1 MNKKIKI
8 KSNEKNYYIE
18 IKYNFFRNK
27 LINLID
33 NNNKI
38 IIIIDRNVEYL
49 LNNIKFKN
57 NIFIIKI
64 KGSEKIKNFNNYE
77 ILTKKILSFGVDR
90 NSIVIAIGG
99 GTIGDLSGFVAST
112 ILRGV
117 KFILIPTTLL
127 SQVDSSIGGK
137 NGINTNLGK
146 NLIGTFYQPD
156 EVFIDPRILKSLPK
170 KEMQSGYAEIVKHA
184 LINDIFFFNWLD
196 KNYKRIFKFEQNAL
210 VYAIHKSIKIKAKFI
225 ETDTKEILINNK
237 SRALLNFGHTFGHAL
252 ETLDEYK
259 NKITH
264 GEAISRVPSR
274 TPGTYLLSRRQVGT
288 FNYVG
293 RSDRDLQSRIR
304 DHIGSGYTRYW
315 FAGTT
320 TALEAYVF
328 ECRYFQMRGG
338 SLRLDNLINPAI
350 PVDSW
355 ATCPVCRLYIG
366 NKSCAAAVRAAV
378 KL

>member
-1 MNKKIKI
+1 MNKIIKI
-8 KSNEKNYYIE
+8 KSSEKNYYIE

-27 LINLID
+27 LINLIK
-33 NNNKI
+33 NKNKI

-49 LNNIKFKN
+49 LDNIKFKN

-77 ILTKKILSFGVDR
+77 TLTKKILLFGVDR

-117 KFILIPTTLL
+117 KFILMPTTLL

-156 EVFIDPRILKSLPK
+156 EVFIDPKILKSLTK
-170 KEMQSGYAEIVKHA
+170 KELQSGYAEIVKHA

-225 ETDTKEILINNK
+225 ETDSKEILINNK

-252 ETLDEYK
+252 ETLYEYK

-264 GEAISRVPSR
+264 GEAISIGMIIASK
-274 TPGTYLLSRRQVGT
+274 LSNKLSTLKTNELIKITDHLCKVGLPIYD
-288 FNYVG
+288 NKINNKKILSIIQKDKKNNDG
-293 RSDRDLQSRIR
+293 KI
-304 DHIGSGYTRYW
+304 
-315 FAGTT
+315 
-320 TALEAYVF
+320 
-328 ECRYFQMRGG
+328 
-338 SLRLDNLINPAI
+338 NLILLKKIGKAYYSRN
-350 PVDSW
+350 VNKK
-355 ATCPVCRLYIG
+355 YIIKIL
-366 NKSCAAAVRAAV
+366 N
-378 KL
+378 

>member
-252 ETLDEYK
+252 ETLYEYK

-264 GEAISRVPSR
+264 GEAISIGMIIASK
-274 TPGTYLLSRRQVGT
+274 LSNKLSTLKTSELIKINDHLCKVGLPIYD
-288 FNYVG
+288 NKINNKKILSIIQKDKKNNDG
-293 RSDRDLQSRIR
+293 KI
-304 DHIGSGYTRYW
+304 
-315 FAGTT
+315 
-320 TALEAYVF
+320 
-328 ECRYFQMRGG
+328 
-338 SLRLDNLINPAI
+338 NLILLKKIGKAYYSRN
-350 PVDSW
+350 VNKK
-355 ATCPVCRLYIG
+355 YIIKIS
-366 NKSCAAAVRAAV
+366 N
-378 KL
+378 

>member
-8 KSNEKNYYIE
+8 KSREKNYCIE

-27 LINLID
+27 LINLIK
-33 NNNKI
+33 NKNKI

-77 ILTKKILSFGVDR
+77 KLTKKILSFSVDR

-117 KFILIPTTLL
+117 KFILMPTTLL

-156 EVFIDPRILKSLPK
+156 EVFIDPKILKSLST
-170 KEMQSGYAEIVKHA
+170 KELQSGYAEIVKHA

-225 ETDTKEILINNK
+225 ETDSKEILINNK
-237 SRALLNFGHTFGHAL
+237 SRALLNFVHTFGHAL
-252 ETLDEYK
+252 ETLYEYK
-259 NKITH
+259 NNITH
-264 GEAISRVPSR
+264 GEAIAIGMIIASK
-274 TPGTYLLSRRQVGT
+274 LSNKLSTLKTSELIKITDHLCKVGLPIYD
-288 FNYVG
+288 NKINNKKILSIIQKDKKNNDG
-293 RSDRDLQSRIR
+293 KI
-304 DHIGSGYTRYW
+304 
-315 FAGTT
+315 
-320 TALEAYVF
+320 
-328 ECRYFQMRGG
+328 
-338 SLRLDNLINPAI
+338 NLILLKKIGKAYYSRN
-350 PVDSW
+350 VNKK
-355 ATCPVCRLYIG
+355 YIIKIS
-366 NKSCAAAVRAAV
+366 N
-378 KL
+378 

>member
-8 KSNEKNYYIE
+8 KSREKNYFIE

-27 LINLID
+27 LINLIK
-33 NNNKI
+33 NKNKI
-38 IIIIDRNVEYL
+38 IIIIDKNIEYL
-49 LNNIKFKN
+49 LNNIKCKN

-77 ILTKKILSFGVDR
+77 RLTKKILLFGVDR
-90 NSIVIAIGG
+90 NSIIIAIGG

-117 KFILIPTTLL
+117 KFILMPTTLL

-156 EVFIDPRILKSLPK
+156 EVFIDPKILKTLPK
-170 KEMQSGYAEIVKHA
+170 KELQSGYAEIVKHA

-210 VYAIHKSIKIKAKFI
+210 VYAIYKSIKIKAKFV
-225 ETDTKEILINNK
+225 ETDSKEILINNK

-252 ETLDEYK
+252 ETLYEYK
-259 NKITH
+259 NTITH
-264 GEAISRVPSR
+264 GEAISIGMVIASKLSNQLSTLKTNELIKITDHFSKVGLPI
-274 TPGTYLLSRRQVGT
+274 YDNKINNKKLLSIVEKDKKNNDGK
-288 FNYVG
+288 
-293 RSDRDLQSRIR
+293 I
-304 DHIGSGYTRYW
+304 
-315 FAGTT
+315 
-320 TALEAYVF
+320 
-328 ECRYFQMRGG
+328 
-338 SLRLDNLINPAI
+338 NLILLKKIGKAYYSRN
-350 PVDSW
+350 VNKK
-355 ATCPVCRLYIG
+355 YIIKIS
-366 NKSCAAAVRAAV
+366 N
-378 KL
+378 

>member
-8 KSNEKNYYIE
+8 KSREKNYCIE
-18 IKYNFFRNK
+18 IKYNFFKNK
-27 LINLID
+27 LINLIK
-33 NNNKI
+33 NKNKI

-117 KFILIPTTLL
+117 KFILMPTTLL

-156 EVFIDPRILKSLPK
+156 EVFIDPKILKSLPK
-170 KEMQSGYAEIVKHA
+170 RELQSGYAEIVKHA

-225 ETDTKEILINNK
+225 ETDSKEILINNK
-237 SRALLNFGHTFGHAL
+237 SRALLNFGHSFGHAL
-252 ETLDEYK
+252 ETLYEYK

-264 GEAISRVPSR
+264 GEAISIGMIIASK
-274 TPGTYLLSRRQVGT
+274 LSNKLSSLKANELIKITDHLCKVGLPIYD
-288 FNYVG
+288 NKINNKKILSIIQKDKKNNDG
-293 RSDRDLQSRIR
+293 KI
-304 DHIGSGYTRYW
+304 
-315 FAGTT
+315 
-320 TALEAYVF
+320 
-328 ECRYFQMRGG
+328 
-338 SLRLDNLINPAI
+338 NLILLKKIGKAYYSRN
-350 PVDSW
+350 VNKK
-355 ATCPVCRLYIG
+355 YIIKIS
-366 NKSCAAAVRAAV
+366 N
-378 KL
+378 

>member
-8 KSNEKNYYIE
+8 KSREKDYCIE

-27 LINLID
+27 LINLIK
-33 NNNKI
+33 NKNKI

-64 KGSEKIKNFNNYE
+64 KGSEKIKNFYNYE
-77 ILTKKILSFGVDR
+77 VLTKKILSFGVDR

-117 KFILIPTTLL
+117 KFILMPTTLL

-156 EVFIDPRILKSLPK
+156 EVFIDPKVLKSLPK
-170 KEMQSGYAEIVKHA
+170 RELQSGYAEIVKHA

-225 ETDTKEILINNK
+225 ETDSKEILINNK

-252 ETLDEYK
+252 ETLYEYN

-264 GEAISRVPSR
+264 GEAISIGMIIASK
-274 TPGTYLLSRRQVGT
+274 LSNKLSSLKTNELIKITDHLCKVGLPIYD
-288 FNYVG
+288 NKINNKKILSIIQKDKKNNDG
-293 RSDRDLQSRIR
+293 KI
-304 DHIGSGYTRYW
+304 
-315 FAGTT
+315 
-320 TALEAYVF
+320 
-328 ECRYFQMRGG
+328 
-338 SLRLDNLINPAI
+338 NLI
-350 PVDSW
+350 
-355 ATCPVCRLYIG
+355 LLKKIG
-366 NKSCAAAVRAAV
+366 KAYYSRNVNKNYLINISN
-378 KL
+378 

>member
-8 KSNEKNYYIE
+8 KSIEKNYYIE

-27 LINLID
+27 LINLIK
-33 NNNKI
+33 NKNKI

-117 KFILIPTTLL
+117 KFILMPTTLL

-156 EVFIDPRILKSLPK
+156 EVFIDPKILKSLPK
-170 KEMQSGYAEIVKHA
+170 KELKSGYAEIVKHA

-225 ETDTKEILINNK
+225 ETDSKEILINNK

-252 ETLDEYK
+252 ETLYEYK

-264 GEAISRVPSR
+264 GEAISIGMIIASK
-274 TPGTYLLSRRQVGT
+274 LSNKLSTLKTNELIKITDHLCKVGLPIYD
-288 FNYVG
+288 NKINNKKILSIIQKDKKNNDG
-293 RSDRDLQSRIR
+293 KI
-304 DHIGSGYTRYW
+304 
-315 FAGTT
+315 
-320 TALEAYVF
+320 
-328 ECRYFQMRGG
+328 
-338 SLRLDNLINPAI
+338 NLILLKKIGKAYYSRN
-350 PVDSW
+350 VNKK
-355 ATCPVCRLYIG
+355 YIIKIS
-366 NKSCAAAVRAAV
+366 N
-378 KL
+378 

>member
-8 KSNEKNYYIE
+8 KSREKNYCIE

-27 LINLID
+27 LINLIK
-33 NNNKI
+33 NKNKI

-90 NSIVIAIGG
+90 NSTVIAIGG

-117 KFILIPTTLL
+117 KFILVPTTLL

-156 EVFIDPRILKSLPK
+156 EVFIDPKILKSLPK
-170 KEMQSGYAEIVKHA
+170 KELQSDYAEIVKHA

-225 ETDTKEILINNK
+225 ETDSKEMLINNK

-252 ETLDEYK
+252 ETLYEYK

-264 GEAISRVPSR
+264 GEAISIGMIIASK
-274 TPGTYLLSRRQVGT
+274 LSNKLSSLKT
-288 FNYVG
+288 NELIKNYGVIILIMDSIG
-293 RSDRDLQSRIR
+293 R
-304 DHIGSGYTRYW
+304 G
-315 FAGTT
+315 
-320 TALEAYVF
+320 
-328 ECRYFQMRGG
+328 
-338 SLRLDNLINPAI
+338 
-350 PVDSW
+350 
-355 ATCPVCRLYIG
+355 
-366 NKSCAAAVRAAV
+366 
-378 KL
+378 

>member
-8 KSNEKNYYIE
+8 KSREKNYCIE

-27 LINLID
+27 LINLIK
-33 NNNKI
+33 NKNKI

-225 ETDTKEILINNK
+225 ETDSKEILINNK

-252 ETLDEYK
+252 ETLYGYN

-264 GEAISRVPSR
+264 GEAISIGMIIASK
-274 TPGTYLLSRRQVGT
+274 LSNKLSSLKTNELIKITDHLCKVGLPIYD
-288 FNYVG
+288 NKINNKKILSIIQKDKKNNDG
-293 RSDRDLQSRIR
+293 KI
-304 DHIGSGYTRYW
+304 
-315 FAGTT
+315 
-320 TALEAYVF
+320 
-328 ECRYFQMRGG
+328 
-338 SLRLDNLINPAI
+338 NLILLKKIGKAYYSRN
-350 PVDSW
+350 VNKK
-355 ATCPVCRLYIG
+355 YIIKIS
-366 NKSCAAAVRAAV
+366 N
-378 KL
+378 

>member
-8 KSNEKNYYIE
+8 KSREKNYCIE

-27 LINLID
+27 LINLIK
-33 NNNKI
+33 NKNKI

-117 KFILIPTTLL
+117 KFILMPTTLL

-156 EVFIDPRILKSLPK
+156 EVFIDPKILKSLPK
-170 KEMQSGYAEIVKHA
+170 KELQSGYAEIVKHA

-225 ETDTKEILINNK
+225 ETDSKEILINNK

-252 ETLDEYK
+252 ETLYEYK

-264 GEAISRVPSR
+264 GEAISIGMIIASK
-274 TPGTYLLSRRQVGT
+274 LSNKLSTLKTSELIKITDHFCKVGLPIYD
-288 FNYVG
+288 NKINNKKILSIIQKDKKNNDG
-293 RSDRDLQSRIR
+293 KI
-304 DHIGSGYTRYW
+304 
-315 FAGTT
+315 
-320 TALEAYVF
+320 
-328 ECRYFQMRGG
+328 
-338 SLRLDNLINPAI
+338 NLILLKKIGKAYYSRN
-350 PVDSW
+350 VNKK
-355 ATCPVCRLYIG
+355 YII
-366 NKSCAAAVRAAV
+366 NISN
-378 KL
+378 

>member
-18 IKYNFFRNK
+18 IKYNFLKNK

-33 NNNKI
+33 NNNNKI

-252 ETLDEYK
+252 ETLYEYK

-264 GEAISRVPSR
+264 GEAISIGMIIASK
-274 TPGTYLLSRRQVGT
+274 LSNKLSTLKTSELIKITDHFCKVGLPIYD
-288 FNYVG
+288 NKINNKKILSIIQKDKKNNDG
-293 RSDRDLQSRIR
+293 KI
-304 DHIGSGYTRYW
+304 
-315 FAGTT
+315 
-320 TALEAYVF
+320 
-328 ECRYFQMRGG
+328 
-338 SLRLDNLINPAI
+338 NLILLKKIGKAYYSRN
-350 PVDSW
+350 VNKK
-355 ATCPVCRLYIG
+355 YIIKIS
-366 NKSCAAAVRAAV
+366 N
-378 KL
+378 

>member
-252 ETLDEYK
+252 ETLYEYK

-264 GEAISRVPSR
+264 GEAISIGMIIASK
-274 TPGTYLLSRRQVGT
+274 LSNKLSTLKTSELIKITDHFCKVGLPIYD
-288 FNYVG
+288 NKINNKKILSIIQKDKKNNDG
-293 RSDRDLQSRIR
+293 KI
-304 DHIGSGYTRYW
+304 
-315 FAGTT
+315 
-320 TALEAYVF
+320 
-328 ECRYFQMRGG
+328 
-338 SLRLDNLINPAI
+338 NLILLKKIGKAYYSRN
-350 PVDSW
+350 VNKK
-355 ATCPVCRLYIG
+355 YIIKIS
-366 NKSCAAAVRAAV
+366 N
-378 KL
+378 

>member
-8 KSNEKNYYIE
+8 KSREKNYFIE

-27 LINLID
+27 LINLIK
-33 NNNKI
+33 NKNKI

-99 GTIGDLSGFVAST
+99 GTIGDLSGFIAST

-117 KFILIPTTLL
+117 KFILMPTTLL

-156 EVFIDPRILKSLPK
+156 EVFIDPKILESLPK
-170 KEMQSGYAEIVKHA
+170 KELQSGYAEIVKHA

-225 ETDTKEILINNK
+225 ETDSKEILINNK

-252 ETLDEYK
+252 ETLYEYK

-264 GEAISRVPSR
+264 GEAISIGMIIASK
-274 TPGTYLLSRRQVGT
+274 LSNKLSTLKTSELIKITDHLCKVGLPIYD
-288 FNYVG
+288 NKINNKKILSIIQKDKKNNDG
-293 RSDRDLQSRIR
+293 KI
-304 DHIGSGYTRYW
+304 
-315 FAGTT
+315 
-320 TALEAYVF
+320 
-328 ECRYFQMRGG
+328 
-338 SLRLDNLINPAI
+338 NLILLKKIGKAYYSRN
-350 PVDSW
+350 VNKK
-355 ATCPVCRLYIG
+355 YIIKIS
-366 NKSCAAAVRAAV
+366 N
-378 KL
+378 

>member
-8 KSNEKNYYIE
+8 KSREKNYFIE

-27 LINLID
+27 LINLIK
-33 NNNKI
+33 NKNKI
-38 IIIIDRNVEYL
+38 IIIIDKNIEYL
-49 LNNIKFKN
+49 LNNIKCKN

-77 ILTKKILSFGVDR
+77 RLTKKILLFGVDR
-90 NSIVIAIGG
+90 NSIIIAIGG

-117 KFILIPTTLL
+117 KFILMPTTLL

-156 EVFIDPRILKSLPK
+156 EVFIDPKILKTLPK
-170 KEMQSGYAEIVKHA
+170 KELQSGYAEIVKHA

-210 VYAIHKSIKIKAKFI
+210 VYAIYKSIKIKAKFV
-225 ETDTKEILINNK
+225 ETDSKEILINNK

-252 ETLDEYK
+252 ETLYEYK

-264 GEAISRVPSR
+264 GEAISVGMIIASKLSNKLSSLKTNELIKITDHFCKVGLPIYDNKINNNKILSIIQKDKKNND
-274 TPGTYLLSRRQVGT
+274 GKINLVLLKK
-288 FNYVG
+288 
-293 RSDRDLQSRIR
+293 
-304 DHIGSGYTRYW
+304 
-315 FAGTT
+315 
-320 TALEAYVF
+320 
-328 ECRYFQMRGG
+328 
-338 SLRLDNLINPAI
+338 
-350 PVDSW
+350 
-355 ATCPVCRLYIG
+355 IG
-366 NKSCAAAVRAAV
+366 NAYYCRNVNK
-378 KL
+378 KNIIKIPN

>member
-8 KSNEKNYYIE
+8 KSKEKNYCIE

-27 LINLID
+27 LINLIK
-33 NNNKI
+33 NKNKI

-90 NSIVIAIGG
+90 KSIVIAIGG

-117 KFILIPTTLL
+117 KFILMPTTLL

-156 EVFIDPRILKSLPK
+156 EVFIDPKILKSLPK
-170 KEMQSGYAEIVKHA
+170 KELQSGYAEIVKHA
-184 LINDIFFFNWLD
+184 LINDTFFFNWLD

-210 VYAIHKSIKIKAKFI
+210 VYAIYKSIKIKAKFI
-225 ETDTKEILINNK
+225 ETDSKEILINNK
-237 SRALLNFGHTFGHAL
+237 SRAMLNFGHTFGHAL
-252 ETLDEYK
+252 ETLYEYR

-264 GEAISRVPSR
+264 GEAISIGMIIASKLSNKLSSLKTNELIKITDHLCKVGLPIYDNKINNKKILSIIQKDKKNNDGKINLVLLKKIGKAYYSR
-274 TPGTYLLSRRQVGT
+274 NVNKKY
-288 FNYVG
+288 
-293 RSDRDLQSRIR
+293 
-304 DHIGSGYTRYW
+304 
-315 FAGTT
+315 
-320 TALEAYVF
+320 
-328 ECRYFQMRGG
+328 
-338 SLRLDNLINPAI
+338 INKI
-350 PVDSW
+350 S
-355 ATCPVCRLYIG
+355 
-366 NKSCAAAVRAAV
+366 N
-378 KL
+378 

>member
-8 KSNEKNYYIE
+8 KSREKNYFIE

-27 LINLID
+27 LINLIK
-33 NNNKI
+33 NKNKI
-38 IIIIDRNVEYL
+38 IIIIDKNIEYL
-49 LNNIKFKN
+49 LNNIKCKN

-77 ILTKKILSFGVDR
+77 RLTKKILLFGVDR
-90 NSIVIAIGG
+90 NSIIIAIGG

-117 KFILIPTTLL
+117 KFILMPTTLL

-156 EVFIDPRILKSLPK
+156 EVFIDPKILKTLPK
-170 KEMQSGYAEIVKHA
+170 KELQSGYAEIVKHA

-210 VYAIHKSIKIKAKFI
+210 VYAIYKSIKIKAKFV
-225 ETDTKEILINNK
+225 ETDSKEILINNK

-252 ETLDEYK
+252 ETLYEYK
-259 NKITH
+259 NNITH
-264 GEAISRVPSR
+264 GEAISVGMIIASKLSNKLSSLKTNELIKITDHFCKVGLPIYDNKINNNKILSIIQKDKKNND
-274 TPGTYLLSRRQVGT
+274 GKINLVLLKK
-288 FNYVG
+288 
-293 RSDRDLQSRIR
+293 
-304 DHIGSGYTRYW
+304 
-315 FAGTT
+315 
-320 TALEAYVF
+320 
-328 ECRYFQMRGG
+328 
-338 SLRLDNLINPAI
+338 
-350 PVDSW
+350 
-355 ATCPVCRLYIG
+355 IG
-366 NKSCAAAVRAAV
+366 NAYYCRNVNK
-378 KL
+378 KNIIKIPN

>member
-77 ILTKKILSFGVDR
+77 ILTKKILSLDVNR

-117 KFILIPTTLL
+117 KFILVPTTLL

-156 EVFIDPRILKSLPK
+156 EVFIDPKILESLPK
-170 KEMQSGYAEIVKHA
+170 KELQSGYAEIVKHA

-196 KNYKRIFKFEQNAL
+196 KNYKRIFNFEQNAI

-225 ETDTKEILINNK
+225 ETDSKEILINNK

-252 ETLDEYK
+252 ETLYEYK

-264 GEAISRVPSR
+264 GEAISIGMIIASK
-274 TPGTYLLSRRQVGT
+274 LSNKLSSLKTNELIKITDHLCKVGLPIYD
-288 FNYVG
+288 NKINNKKILSIIQKDKKNNDG
-293 RSDRDLQSRIR
+293 KI
-304 DHIGSGYTRYW
+304 
-315 FAGTT
+315 
-320 TALEAYVF
+320 
-328 ECRYFQMRGG
+328 
-338 SLRLDNLINPAI
+338 NLILLKKIGKAYYSRN
-350 PVDSW
+350 VNKK
-355 ATCPVCRLYIG
+355 YIIKIS
-366 NKSCAAAVRAAV
+366 N
-378 KL
+378 

>member
-8 KSNEKNYYIE
+8 KSREKNYFIE
-18 IKYNFFRNK
+18 INYNFFRNK
-27 LINLID
+27 LINLIK
-33 NNNKI
+33 NKNKI

-64 KGSEKIKNFNNYE
+64 KGSEKIKNFSNYK
-77 ILTKKILSFGVDR
+77 ILTKKILLFGVDR
-90 NSIVIAIGG
+90 NSIIIAIGG

-117 KFILIPTTLL
+117 KFILMPTTLL

-156 EVFIDPRILKSLPK
+156 EVFIDPKILKSLPK
-170 KEMQSGYAEIVKHA
+170 KELQSGYAEIVKHA

-225 ETDTKEILINNK
+225 ETDSKEVLINNK

-252 ETLDEYK
+252 ETLYEYK
-259 NKITH
+259 NIITH
-264 GEAISRVPSR
+264 GEAISIGMIISSKLSNKLSSLKTNELIKITDHFCKVGLPIYDNKINNKKILSIIQKDKKNSDGKINLVLLKKIGKAYYSR
-274 TPGTYLLSRRQVGT
+274 NVNKKY
-288 FNYVG
+288 
-293 RSDRDLQSRIR
+293 I
-304 DHIGSGYTRYW
+304 
-315 FAGTT
+315 
-320 TALEAYVF
+320 
-328 ECRYFQMRGG
+328 
-338 SLRLDNLINPAI
+338 INI
-350 PVDSW
+350 S
-355 ATCPVCRLYIG
+355 
-366 NKSCAAAVRAAV
+366 N
-378 KL
+378 

>member
-18 IKYNFFRNK
+18 IKYNFLKNK

-33 NNNKI
+33 NNNNKI

-90 NSIVIAIGG
+90 DSIVITIGG

-252 ETLDEYK
+252 ETLYEYK

-264 GEAISRVPSR
+264 GEAISIGMIIASK
-274 TPGTYLLSRRQVGT
+274 LSNKLSTLKTSELIKITDHFCKVGLPIYD
-288 FNYVG
+288 NKINNKKILSIIQKDKKNNDG
-293 RSDRDLQSRIR
+293 KI
-304 DHIGSGYTRYW
+304 
-315 FAGTT
+315 
-320 TALEAYVF
+320 
-328 ECRYFQMRGG
+328 
-338 SLRLDNLINPAI
+338 NLILLKKIGKAYYSRN
-350 PVDSW
+350 VNKK
-355 ATCPVCRLYIG
+355 YIIKIS
-366 NKSCAAAVRAAV
+366 N
-378 KL
+378 

>member
-8 KSNEKNYYIE
+8 KSKEKNYCIE

-27 LINLID
+27 LIKLIK
-33 NNNKI
+33 NKNKI

-99 GTIGDLSGFVAST
+99 GTIGDLSGFIAST

-117 KFILIPTTLL
+117 KFVLMPTTLL

-156 EVFIDPRILKSLPK
+156 EVFIDPKILESLPK
-170 KEMQSGYAEIVKHA
+170 KELQSGYAEIVKHA

-225 ETDTKEILINNK
+225 ETDSKEVLINNK

-252 ETLDEYK
+252 ETLYEYK

-264 GEAISRVPSR
+264 GEAISIGMIIASKLSNKLSSLKTNELIKITDHFCKVGLPIYDNKINNKKILSIIQKDKKNSDGKINLVLLKKIGKAYYSR
-274 TPGTYLLSRRQVGT
+274 NV
-288 FNYVG
+288 NKK
-293 RSDRDLQSRIR
+293 
-304 DHIGSGYTRYW
+304 
-315 FAGTT
+315 
-320 TALEAYVF
+320 
-328 ECRYFQMRGG
+328 
-338 SLRLDNLINPAI
+338 
-350 PVDSW
+350 
-355 ATCPVCRLYIG
+355 YIIKIS
-366 NKSCAAAVRAAV
+366 N
-378 KL
+378 

>member
-8 KSNEKNYYIE
+8 KSKEKNYCIE

-27 LINLID
+27 FINLIK
-33 NNNKI
+33 NKNKI

-57 NIFIIKI
+57 NIFIIKM
-64 KGSEKIKNFNNYE
+64 KGSEKTKNFNNYE

-99 GTIGDLSGFVAST
+99 GTIGDLTGFVAST

-117 KFILIPTTLL
+117 RLILMPTTLL
-127 SQVDSSIGGK
+127 SQVDGSIGGK

-156 EVFIDPRILKSLPK
+156 EVFIDPKILKTLPK
-170 KEMQSGYAEIVKHA
+170 KELQSGYAEIVKHA

-210 VYAIHKSIKIKAKFI
+210 VYAIHKSIKIKAKFV
-225 ETDTKEILINNK
+225 ETDSKEILINNK

-252 ETLDEYK
+252 ETLYEYK

-264 GEAISRVPSR
+264 GEAISIGMIIASK
-274 TPGTYLLSRRQVGT
+274 LSNKLSTLKKNELTKITDHFCKVGLPI
-288 FNYVG
+288 NDNKINSKKILSIIQADKKNNDG
-293 RSDRDLQSRIR
+293 KI
-304 DHIGSGYTRYW
+304 
-315 FAGTT
+315 
-320 TALEAYVF
+320 
-328 ECRYFQMRGG
+328 
-338 SLRLDNLINPAI
+338 NLI
-350 PVDSW
+350 
-355 ATCPVCRLYIG
+355 LLKKIG
-366 NKSCAAAVRAAV
+366 KAYYSRNVNKKYLINISN
-378 KL
+378 

>member
-8 KSNEKNYYIE
+8 KSREKNYFIE
-18 IKYNFFRNK
+18 IKYNFFRKK
-27 LINLID
+27 LINLIK
-33 NNNKI
+33 NKNKI
-38 IIIIDRNVEYL
+38 IIIIDRTIEYL

-90 NSIVIAIGG
+90 NSIIIAIGG

-117 KFILIPTTLL
+117 KFILMPTTLL

-156 EVFIDPRILKSLPK
+156 EVFIDPKILKSLPK
-170 KEMQSGYAEIVKHA
+170 KELQSGYAEIVKHA

-225 ETDTKEILINNK
+225 ETDSKEILINNK

-252 ETLDEYK
+252 ETLYEYK

-264 GEAISRVPSR
+264 GEAISIGMIIASK
-274 TPGTYLLSRRQVGT
+274 LSNKLSSLKKNELKKITDHLCKVGLPIYD
-288 FNYVG
+288 NNINNKKILSIIQKDKKNNDG
-293 RSDRDLQSRIR
+293 KI
-304 DHIGSGYTRYW
+304 
-315 FAGTT
+315 
-320 TALEAYVF
+320 
-328 ECRYFQMRGG
+328 
-338 SLRLDNLINPAI
+338 NLILLKKIGKAYYSRN
-350 PVDSW
+350 VNKK
-355 ATCPVCRLYIG
+355 YIIKIS
-366 NKSCAAAVRAAV
+366 N
-378 KL
+378 

>member
-18 IKYNFFRNK
+18 IKYNFLRNK

-64 KGSEKIKNFNNYE
+64 KGSEKIKNFSNYE
-77 ILTKKILSFGVDR
+77 ILTKKILSFGIDR

-156 EVFIDPRILKSLPK
+156 EVFIDPKILKSLPK
-170 KEMQSGYAEIVKHA
+170 KEMQSGCAEIVKHA

-196 KNYKRIFKFEQNAL
+196 KNFKRIFKFEQNAL

-225 ETDTKEILINNK
+225 ETDSKEILINNK

-252 ETLDEYK
+252 ETLYEYK

-264 GEAISRVPSR
+264 GEAISIGMIIASK
-274 TPGTYLLSRRQVGT
+274 LSNKLSTLKTSELIKITDHFCKVGLPIYD
-288 FNYVG
+288 NKINNKKILSIIQKDKKNNDG
-293 RSDRDLQSRIR
+293 KI
-304 DHIGSGYTRYW
+304 
-315 FAGTT
+315 
-320 TALEAYVF
+320 
-328 ECRYFQMRGG
+328 
-338 SLRLDNLINPAI
+338 NLILLKKIGKAYYSRN
-350 PVDSW
+350 VNKK
-355 ATCPVCRLYIG
+355 YII
-366 NKSCAAAVRAAV
+366 
-378 KL
+378 KLSN

>member
-8 KSNEKNYYIE
+8 KSREKNYFIE

-27 LINLID
+27 LINLIK
-33 NNNKI
+33 NKNKI

-117 KFILIPTTLL
+117 KFILMPTTLL

-156 EVFIDPRILKSLPK
+156 EVFIDPKILESLPK
-170 KEMQSGYAEIVKHA
+170 KELQSGYAEIVKHA

-225 ETDTKEILINNK
+225 ETDSKEILINNK

-252 ETLDEYK
+252 ETLYEYK

-264 GEAISRVPSR
+264 GEAISIGMIIASK
-274 TPGTYLLSRRQVGT
+274 LSNKLSTLKTSELIKITDHFCKVGLPIYD
-288 FNYVG
+288 NKINNKKILSIIQKDKKN
-293 RSDRDLQSRIR
+293 SDGKI
-304 DHIGSGYTRYW
+304 
-315 FAGTT
+315 
-320 TALEAYVF
+320 
-328 ECRYFQMRGG
+328 
-338 SLRLDNLINPAI
+338 NLILLKKIGKAYYSRN
-350 PVDSW
+350 VNKK
-355 ATCPVCRLYIG
+355 YIIKIS
-366 NKSCAAAVRAAV
+366 N
-378 KL
+378 

>member
-8 KSNEKNYYIE
+8 KSKEKNYCIE

-27 LINLID
+27 LTNLIK
-33 NNNKI
+33 NKNKI

-117 KFILIPTTLL
+117 KFILMPTTLL

-156 EVFIDPRILKSLPK
+156 EVFIDPKILKSLPK
-170 KEMQSGYAEIVKHA
+170 KELQSGYAEIVKHA

-225 ETDTKEILINNK
+225 ETDSKEILINNK

-252 ETLDEYK
+252 ETLYEYK
-259 NKITH
+259 NIITH
-264 GEAISRVPSR
+264 GEAISIGMIIASK
-274 TPGTYLLSRRQVGT
+274 LSNKLSTLKTSELIKITDHLCKVGLPIYD
-288 FNYVG
+288 NKINNKKILSIIQKDKKNNDG
-293 RSDRDLQSRIR
+293 KI
-304 DHIGSGYTRYW
+304 
-315 FAGTT
+315 
-320 TALEAYVF
+320 
-328 ECRYFQMRGG
+328 
-338 SLRLDNLINPAI
+338 NLILLKKIGKAYYSRN
-350 PVDSW
+350 VNKK
-355 ATCPVCRLYIG
+355 YIIKIS
-366 NKSCAAAVRAAV
+366 N
-378 KL
+378 

>member
-8 KSNEKNYYIE
+8 KNKEKNYYIE

-27 LINLID
+27 LINLI
-33 NNNKI
+33 NNKNKI

-77 ILTKKILSFGVDR
+77 ILTKKIFSFGVDR

-117 KFILIPTTLL
+117 KFILMPTTLL

-156 EVFIDPRILKSLPK
+156 EVFIDPKILKSLPK
-170 KEMQSGYAEIVKHA
+170 KELKSGYAEIVKHA

-196 KNYKRIFKFEQNAL
+196 KNYKRIFKLEQNAL

-225 ETDTKEILINNK
+225 ETDSKEILINNK
-237 SRALLNFGHTFGHAL
+237 SRALLNFGHTFGHAP
-252 ETLDEYK
+252 ETLYEYK
-259 NKITH
+259 NNITH
-264 GEAISRVPSR
+264 GEAISIGMIIASK
-274 TPGTYLLSRRQVGT
+274 LSNKLSTLKTSELIKITDHFCKVGLPIYD
-288 FNYVG
+288 NKINNKKILSIIQKDKKNIDG
-293 RSDRDLQSRIR
+293 KI
-304 DHIGSGYTRYW
+304 
-315 FAGTT
+315 
-320 TALEAYVF
+320 
-328 ECRYFQMRGG
+328 
-338 SLRLDNLINPAI
+338 NLILLKKIGKAYYSRN
-350 PVDSW
+350 VNKK
-355 ATCPVCRLYIG
+355 YIIKIS
-366 NKSCAAAVRAAV
+366 N
-378 KL
+378 